1 MGDSGLVRVFRV
13 ALSPQEATTLGVPAL
28 FQLCPQAQGSGLVS
42 AVGGKKGG
50 PASPHL
56 LGLASGKSPRF
67 QQWRSSE
74 GIELVKG
81 PIAQPCGSH
90 WVTATPAVLGS
101 PWLSG
106 REQGRHVHCLLLQGW
121 SSLEPPLSLGQ
132 GLISPPCP
140 RTVAVSYA
148 ALSV

>member
-1 MGDSGLVRVFRV
+1 MSFQSGSESPGGYDSGV
-13 ALSPQEATTLGVPAL
+13 ASTFPVVPL
-28 FQLCPQAQGSGLVS
+28 GSGVRTGFS
-42 AVGGKKGG
+42 SGRKKGW
-50 PASPHL
+50 PSFTSSPWL
-56 LGLASGKSPRF
+56 SQWKSPRF
-67 QQWRSSE
+67 QQWRSFE
-74 GIELVKG
+74 GIEPVKA

-140 RTVAVSYA
+140 RTVACHMQ
-148 ALSV
+148 LSVSKMS